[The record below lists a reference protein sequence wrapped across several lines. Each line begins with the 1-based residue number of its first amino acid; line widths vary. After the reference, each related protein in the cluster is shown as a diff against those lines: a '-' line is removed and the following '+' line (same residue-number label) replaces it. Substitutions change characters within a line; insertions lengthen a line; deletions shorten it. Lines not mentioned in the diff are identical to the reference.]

1 MKYKMLSKRYDDLEQ
16 EVLEAL
22 REEIE
27 KSKKVSDHTDT
38 KVLKV
43 NVFDYEELTIINGEL
58 TFMDSDGLHYGLY
71 TECSLEDLIDI
82 LRKI

>member
-1 MKYKMLSKRYDDLEQ
+1 MSKRYDDLEQ

-27 KSKKVSDHTDT
+27 KSNMVSDHMDT

-43 NVFDYEELTIINGEL
+43 NVFDYEELAIINGEL
-58 TFMDSDGLHYGLY
+58 TFMDGNGFHYDIY
-71 TECSLEDLIDI
+71 NECSLEDLIDI
-82 LRKI
+82 LSKI